1 MIDEADMA
9 DEDDLDDKEN
19 IGVAAV
25 DEEKQII
32 HSAVNENDW
41 KLECER
47 VANKLK
53 IQSKPDAKEWRSHI
67 DSTKNCTELIKK
79 KYLSAKLASLMQEEY
94 SRSST
99 TIFLEP

>member
-1 MIDEADMA
+1 MIDEVESAE
-9 DEDDLDDKEN
+9 DEDFDERDH
-19 IGVAAV
+19 IGVAAL

-53 IQSKPDAKEWRSHI
+53 IQSKPDTKEWRAHI
-67 DSTKNCTELIKK
+67 DSTKTCIDSVKK
-79 KYLSAKLASLMQEEY
+79 K
-94 SRSST
+94 
-99 TIFLEP
+99 

>member
-9 DEDDLDDKEN
+9 EEEDFDDKQN
-19 IGVAAV
+19 LGVAAL
-25 DEEKQII
+25 DEDKQII

-53 IQSKPDAKEWRSHI
+53 IQSKPDTKEWRSHI
-67 DSTKNCTELIKK
+67 DSTKTCIDSVKK
-79 KYLSAKLASLMQEEY
+79 K
-94 SRSST
+94 
-99 TIFLEP
+99 

>member
-9 DEDDLDDKEN
+9 EEDDFEDKDH
-19 IGVAAV
+19 IGVAAA

-41 KLECER
+41 KLQCER

-53 IQSKPDAKEWRSHI
+53 IQSKQDTKEWRSHI
-67 DSTKNCTELIKK
+67 DSTKNCIDLVKK
-79 KYLSAKLASLMQEEY
+79 K
-94 SRSST
+94 
-99 TIFLEP
+99 

>member
-1 MIDEADMA
+1 MIDEAEMA

-53 IQSKPDAKEWRSHI
+53 IQSKADTKEWRAHI
-67 DSTKNCTELIKK
+67 DNTKTCTELIKK
-79 KYLSAKLASLMQEEY
+79 KYSKM
-94 SRSST
+94 
-99 TIFLEP
+99 